1 MTCTYI
7 SVDHDIVLCTYY
19 SKPKNKINIQLFS
32 DETYIFYHA
41 IKEDVDG
48 SNLY

>member
-19 SKPKNKINIQLFS
+19 SKSKNKINIQLFF
-32 DETYIFYHA
+32 YIVYNV
-41 IKEDVDG
+41 IKANVDG
-48 SNLY
+48 SN